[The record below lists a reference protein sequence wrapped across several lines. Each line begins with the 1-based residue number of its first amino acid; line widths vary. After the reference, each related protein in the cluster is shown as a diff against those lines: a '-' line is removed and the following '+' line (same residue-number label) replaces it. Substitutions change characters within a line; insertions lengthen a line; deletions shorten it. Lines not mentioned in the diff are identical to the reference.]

1 MAMMINQRLKEATS
15 DQEDEDGLER
25 IDLEALRRMDQ
36 KQGNPLKPYREEEA
50 SKPSDKYGIIT
61 IRSSRHNQLSHFR
74 SLVDWLCCCGGSDE

>member
-1 MAMMINQRLKEATS
+1 MAMMINQRLKEAGS

-50 SKPSDKYGIIT
+50 SKPSDKYGNNYNNQKQPSIISFQKH
-61 IRSSRHNQLSHFR
+61 R
-74 SLVDWLCCCGGSDE
+74 

>member
-50 SKPSDKYGIIT
+50 SKPSDKYGIDN
-61 IRSSRHNQLSHFR
+61 HNQKQPLIYHFR

>member
-50 SKPSDKYGIIT
+50 SKPSDKYGNNLINYQKQP
-61 IRSSRHNQLSHFR
+61 S
-74 SLVDWLCCCGGSDE
+74 

>member
-1 MAMMINQRLKEATS
+1 MAMMINQRLKEASS

-50 SKPSDKYGIIT
+50 SKPSDKYE
-61 IRSSRHNQLSHFR
+61 N
-74 SLVDWLCCCGGSDE
+74 DKYDKDNPADNPADEMAHKINELDK

>member
-1 MAMMINQRLKEATS
+1 MAMMINQRLKETSS

-50 SKPSDKYGIIT
+50 SKPSDKYGINYQKQ
-61 IRSSRHNQLSHFR
+61 SSIISFQEPR
-74 SLVDWLCCCGGSDE
+74 

>member
-1 MAMMINQRLKEATS
+1 MAMMINQRLKETSS

-50 SKPSDKYGIIT
+50 SKPSDKYGLDNLKQPSI
-61 IRSSRHNQLSHFR
+61 LSHFR

>member
-1 MAMMINQRLKEATS
+1 MAMMINQRLKETSS

-25 IDLEALRRMDQ
+25 IDLEALRRLDQ

-50 SKPSDKYGIIT
+50 SKPSDKYGND
-61 IRSSRHNQLSHFR
+61 NQKQPSMSHFR